1 MFAGGDR
8 WERVADAF
16 AQHLVESSEA
26 CESGVAGDVD
36 RREVD
41 FLVRTMNTPQIQPS
55 ETRPVVLVIDDSPDV
70 HRLLR
75 ARLKS
80 EEIELMS
87 AGDGP
92 EGLRLARE
100 RLPALILLDLD
111 MPVMDGFEVLRTLK
125 GDPALMSVP
134 VIVVSGLQS
143 TQDKVTA
150 FELGAVDY
158 VMKPFEFTE
167 LRVRLRSA
175 LKMHMLMQMLEQR
188 AQLDGLTG
196 LWNRAFFDQRVAE
209 EVSRNHRSGR
219 PLSIAMVDVDLF
231 KSVNDTF
238 GHSAGD
244 SVLQGLAKL
253 LRRECRTSDTPCRF
267 GGEEFVLLMPD
278 TGPEDA
284 AALCDRIRVSLEQIV
299 WPRHPERRVTASFG
313 VAGSTTAAAGLA
325 HPAWVEAADRNLY
338 SSKKTGR
345 NRVTASTLGGGNL
358 NLPGLAA

>member
-1 MFAGGDR
+1 
-8 WERVADAF
+8 
-16 AQHLVESSEA
+16 
-26 CESGVAGDVD
+26 
-36 RREVD
+36 
-41 FLVRTMNTPQIQPS
+41 MNTPPIQTS
-55 ETRPVVLVIDDSPDV
+55 EARPVVLVIDDSPDV

-75 ARLKS
+75 ARLRT
-80 EEIELMS
+80 EEIELLS
-87 AGDGP
+87 AGDGV
-92 EGLRLARE
+92 EGLRMAAE

-111 MPVMDGFEVLRTLK
+111 MPGMDGFEVLRTLK
-125 GDPALMSVP
+125 ADPALMGVP

-158 VMKPFEFTE
+158 VIKPFEFTE

-175 LKMHMLMQMLEQR
+175 LKMHMLLQMLEQR

-209 EVSRNHRSGR
+209 EVSRNHRAGR
-219 PLSIAMVDVDLF
+219 PLSIAMLDVDHF
-231 KSVNDTF
+231 KSINDTF

-278 TGPEDA
+278 TAPDDA
-284 AALCDRIRVSLEQIV
+284 AALCDRIRGSLEQIV

-313 VAGSTTAAAGLA
+313 VAGATTSQASLS
-325 HPAWVEAADRNLY
+325 HSAWVEAADRNLY
-338 SSKKTGR
+338 TSKKSGR
-345 NRVTASTLGGGNL
+345 NLVTASQLPGGHQ